1 MKMRIF
7 SHMLLAFSG
16 TVLVQQAAAPPTS
29 HALQF
34 LWEFDT
40 GG

>member
-7 SHMLLAFSG
+7 SYMLLAFSG
-16 TVLVQQAAAPPTS
+16 IVLAQQATAPSTS
-29 HALQF
+29 HAPQF

>member
-7 SHMLLAFSG
+7 SYMLLAFSG
-16 TVLVQQAAAPPTS
+16 IVLAQQATAPPTS
-29 HALQF
+29 RAPQF

>member
-16 TVLVQQAAAPPTS
+16 IALAQQATAPVMS
-29 HALQF
+29 NALQF